1 MDTFVDK
8 ISSCVAREFS
18 YNDENFVLNKFERY
32 YDGGYKFNFYN
43 AFSNI
48 RDIKYK
54 NYSIFYLTDEQTQ
67 STATVKND
75 NVVKST
81 KFLTY
86 LKFGDIYADFRP
98 KDTALLGLSGI
109 YNNYDYYGDYTFSN
123 TPSNTTNFIIE
134 LKNDNVCNIYTVYN
148 YKKYYLTQD
157 TNNTVNFYTR
167 KLGLSGI
174 DFNYIYSESNNSLC
188 LFRNDGSCKLL
199 TKQGNTLTLV
209 AFTSANKILA
219 PLNVIK
225 IDKKIYT
232 NLDENDN
239 FTLVGYD
246 ESNTIPNNL
255 IERDLSN
262 NYLLHSENDN
272 VEVVV
277 LKNQLT
283 QEDIFT
289 SGNTLISS
297 NNSPFYMKEM
307 RSYTSIFNDIDSEK
321 DESLSLNY
329 VFYNKPYIIKQG
341 KNTIVAPNN
350 LNPFIKININ
360 DTKFVESGSFSY
372 TTPLYADKVYKLDN
386 SNGYTDGQ
394 NYLCTWLSGSP
405 LSNQKVWVDRYY
417 YPDRIEKQAALTT
430 NSTFNITYTDL
441 IEQLV
446 SGNDLAK
453 QSLSAYQ
460 VFDKKSDFVI
470 EPNDTFIYERLTS
483 LPEINASNEIAIC
496 GIDNTNYFDKINTD
510 GVFSIFFTFDGNDKN
525 WTFNS
530 RRNNINAG
538 LDINKNNDT
547 ISFLMRLYD
556 PSNETIIGFDATI
569 GFKKLK
575 INTVVV
581 AIDTIN
587 GKGYFNLNGVNVKE
601 FSFDISQF
609 FGKKILF
616 GDFDGTDNINN
627 LKIYSKYITFEES
640 LVIPY
645 LNGLESIDTLVI
657 TLPCGQRNSEDEIE
671 LLQSVCNN
679 QTFKSNHIDVLIR
692 NVDVPDNIKND
703 LKKIIEETC
712 KSFSP
717 LTSEVNNIEFIE

>member
-8 ISSCVAREFS
+8 LSSCVAREFS
-18 YNDENFVLNKFERY
+18 YNDGNFVLNKFERY

-54 NYSIFYLTDEQTQ
+54 NYSIFYLTEENKQ
-67 STATVKND
+67 STVTIKND
-75 NVVKST
+75 NVIKST

-86 LKFGDIYADFRP
+86 LKFGDIYADFKP
-98 KDTALLGLSGI
+98 KDTSLLGLSSI
-109 YNNYDYYGDYTFSN
+109 YNNYDCYGDYTFSN
-123 TPSNTTNFIIE
+123 TSSNTTNFIIE
-134 LKNDNVCNIYTVYN
+134 LKDDNICNIYAVYN

-157 TNNTVNFYTR
+157 TDNTVNFYTK

-174 DFNYIYSESNNSLC
+174 NFNYIYSESNNSLC
-188 LFRNDGSCKLL
+188 LFRNNGNCKLL

-255 IERDLSN
+255 IERDLTN

-297 NNSPFYMKEM
+297 NNSPFFMKEM
-307 RSYTSIFNDIDSEK
+307 RTYTSIFNDIDSEK

-329 VFYNKPYIIKQG
+329 VFYNKPYVIKQG

-350 LNPFIKININ
+350 LNPFKKININ

-405 LSNQKVWVDRYY
+405 LSNEKVWVDRYY
-417 YPDRIEKQAALTT
+417 YPDRIEKQAALAT

-460 VFDKKSDFVI
+460 VFDKKSDFAI
-470 EPNDTFIYERLTS
+470 EPNDTFVYERLAS
-483 LPEINASNEIAIC
+483 LPEINSSDEIAIC
-496 GIDNTNYFDKINTD
+496 GINNTNYFDKINTD
-510 GVFSIFFTFDGNDKN
+510 GVFSIFFTFDGNGKN
-525 WTFNS
+525 WAFSS

-538 LDINKNNDT
+538 LDINKNNDN

-556 PSNETIIGFDATI
+556 PSNETIIGFDATV

-575 INTVVV
+575 VNSVVV

-601 FSFDISQF
+601 FFFDISQF

-616 GDFDGTDNINN
+616 GDFDVTDDINN

-692 NVDVPDNIKND
+692 NINVPDNIKND